1 MADIITE
8 VGLVLGMTIATLGT
22 TPITL
27 GLMGAGALVFSLA
40 VGVFKRIKG
49 R

>member
-8 VGLVLGMTIATLGT
+8 VSAVLAMEIATLGT
-22 TPITL
+22 TSITL
-27 GLMGAGALVFSLA
+27 GLVGAGALVFSLA
-40 VGVFKRIKG
+40 VGVFKRVKG

>member
-8 VGLVLGMTIATLGT
+8 VSAVLGMTIGTLGA